1 MSSPAGQILQ
11 PSRKVRL
18 LLVDDHR
25 LFREGLSRLLADE
38 PALELVAQCSSV
50 GELCRALHPT
60 QAGESSA
67 STAIDL
73 MLLDFDLGEQT
84 GFDALKAARSQGFT
98 GKVLLVTAGMG
109 SAETVR
115 AFEEGASG
123 IFLKHSPPN
132 ALIQAIRQVVE
143 GEPWPSRASVMRL
156 IAQGR
161 RIESLKQAEN
171 RTSTALT
178 PRERAVLAGVFR
190 GLANKE
196 IAAELQL
203 SEGSVKAVLQQLF
216 AKTGVRS
223 RAQLVRIALEN
234 RHEYQLELG

>member
-1 MSSPAGQILQ
+1 MSSQAAN
-11 PSRKVRL
+11 RVRL
-18 LLVDDHR
+18 LLVDDHG

-50 GELCRALHPT
+50 EEVYHAL
-60 QAGESSA
+60 QAPA

-84 GFDALKAARSQGFT
+84 GFDALKAARSLGFA

-109 SAETVR
+109 PAETVR
-115 AFEEGASG
+115 AFEEGAAG

-132 ALIQAIRQVVE
+132 ALVQAIRQVVE
-143 GEPWPSRASVMRL
+143 GEPWPNRASVMQLVATSR
-156 IAQGR
+156 Q
-161 RIESLKQAEN
+161 IEHLKQADSPA
-171 RTSTALT
+171 STALT
-178 PRERAVLAGVFR
+178 PRERAVLGGVFR

-203 SEGSVKAVLQQLF
+203 SEGSIKAVLQQLF

-234 RHEYQLELG
+234 RHKYQLELG

>member
-1 MSSPAGQILQ
+1 MSTPTVQGVQ
-11 PSRKVRL
+11 PGPKVRL
-18 LLVDDHR
+18 LLVDDHG

-38 PALELVAQCSSV
+38 STFELVAQCSSV
-50 GELCRALHPT
+50 DELFRALQTPV
-60 QAGESSA
+60 
-67 STAIDL
+67 AIDL

-84 GFDALKAARSQGFT
+84 GFDALKTARSLGFT

-109 SAETVR
+109 PDETVR
-115 AFEEGASG
+115 AFEEGAAG

-132 ALIQAIRQVVE
+132 ALVEAIRQVVQ
-143 GEPWPSRASVMRL
+143 GEPWPDRASVLQLM
-156 IAQGR
+156 ATGR
-161 RIESLKQAEN
+161 QVENFEQADSPA
-171 RTSTALT
+171 STALT
-178 PRERAVLAGVFR
+178 PRERAVLGGVFR

-203 SEGSVKAVLQQLF
+203 SEGSIKAVLQQLF

-234 RHEYQLELG
+234 RREYQLDLG

>member
-1 MSSPAGQILQ
+1 MSSQAAN
-11 PSRKVRL
+11 RVRL
-18 LLVDDHR
+18 LLVDDHG

-50 GELCRALHPT
+50 EEVYHAL
-60 QAGESSA
+60 QAPA

-84 GFDALKAARSQGFT
+84 GFDALKAARSLGFA

-109 SAETVR
+109 PAETVR
-115 AFEEGASG
+115 AFEEGAAG

-132 ALIQAIRQVVE
+132 ALVQAIRQVVE
-143 GEPWPSRASVMRL
+143 GEPWPNRASVMQLMATSR
-156 IAQGR
+156 Q
-161 RIESLKQAEN
+161 IEHLKQADSPA
-171 RTSTALT
+171 STALT
-178 PRERAVLAGVFR
+178 PRERAVLGGVFR

-203 SEGSVKAVLQQLF
+203 SEGSIKAVLQQLF

-234 RHEYQLELG
+234 RHKYQLELG